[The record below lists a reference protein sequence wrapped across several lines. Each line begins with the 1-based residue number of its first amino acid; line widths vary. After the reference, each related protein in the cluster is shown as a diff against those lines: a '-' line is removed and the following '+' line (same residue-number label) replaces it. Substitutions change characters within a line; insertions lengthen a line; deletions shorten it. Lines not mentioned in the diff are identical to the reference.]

1 MAASEERRSR
11 IVDVAIR
18 LAKARGFEGVGL
30 REVAE
35 EAGVALGTL
44 YKTFRS
50 KEEIMAAAVE
60 HQTALLRRRFEEDP
74 AQGAT
79 PVERIEDLF
88 TRLTRA
94 LIRRPAYARI
104 VLASIPSN
112 HTDITSLLIKHEHE
126 LRHLIVAAIRGVP
139 PREVDHDS
147 YSESEAIVAQTLQQV
162 WFACLVGWAGKIT
175 SQADVVRQ
183 TTVAGRLLMKGL
195 EAEAAEA
202 RERMT

>member
-18 LAKARGFEGVGL
+18 LARARGFEGVGL

-60 HQTALLRRRFEEDP
+60 HQTSMLRRRFEEHP

-79 PVERIEDLF
+79 PLERIEDLF

-104 VLASIPSN
+104 VLASIPAN
-112 HTDITSLLIKHEHE
+112 HTDIATLLIKHEHE
-126 LRHLIVAAIRGVP
+126 LRHLIVAALRGVSP
-139 PREVDHDS
+139 HEVEVEA
-147 YSESEAIVAQTLQQV
+147 YTEAEAILSQALQQV
-162 WFACLVGWAGKIT
+162 WFACLVGWAGKMT

-183 TTVAGRLLMKGL
+183 TTVAGRLLLKGL